1 MPQRRVIHYGA
12 CKNTQWAL
20 RLKRVPA
27 KVVAASVRLPASLPA
42 KLPALLPIRSA
53 KRTRKPILRSA
64 GGSAAGY
71 IYDIRD
77 CLRNL
82 FFIMEE
88 KH

>member
-1 MPQRRVIHYGA
+1 MKHI
-12 CKNTQWAL
+12 
-20 RLKRVPA
+20 
-27 KVVAASVRLPASLPA
+27 KVVAKACLKNSMEKGGCGECQASCSLPA